1 MLQRDLARQRRE
13 GEPTGPRKLDKTEVE
28 TAWQRAKLDMETD
41 DFLDVL
47 AENPSGK
54 CFDTPTDFPRV
65 FCFVLFCFVLFL
77 FFSCEVL
84 NFLNFLSYVFF

>member
-13 GEPTGPRKLDKTEVE
+13 GEPAGVRRLDKTEVE

-54 CFDTPTDFPRV
+54 SRDIPTRFLKKISLLLSKLLHV
-65 FCFVLFCFVLFL
+65 F
-77 FFSCEVL
+77 
-84 NFLNFLSYVFF
+84 